1 MVENCDK
8 YILDG
13 TDTCKKCIMFFNVTP
28 DGQCQAS
35 WIVTLY
41 IVIGLFTVMGLF
53 AFAAVID
60 LCTRPNINNEALVRG
75 NLHRSNMKL
84 HSTTETF
91 TEEPQP
97 DGQIKKVSHI
107 SRELYPFSTN
117 LCVHDVAG
125 PGMVLHFRFQVYL
138 ILWAIAVACIWWC
151 FCLRHNELYIL
162 GTRKFG
168 TPRENCILVEWGWH
182 TQHELMWTKVYFLC
196 IAYTFTFATTIL
208 HAIFQMQC
216 FERLDAKTKSM
227 KDFAAFVTGIP
238 TVKGSE
244 KVEQKLTDAINNT
257 WGASSGKKCIGS
269 SVAWNYKDIEEEVED
284 YLEFEMRARDRA
296 NYKKL
301 GKPFQYE
308 VDPQGKFEETAAN
321 FGPFRRFL
329 YKQEYENFK
338 DEDEKIKA
346 DWSVPTEDQRPEK
359 EGDFATEAKADEEMK
374 EKLLEMIASGDAFVV
389 FNEEEDRDSALEYF
403 ESNDLSYTTD
413 EGQTVKLEIEMKV
426 CEPDTI
432 LWQNFGNTTPLLR
445 LRKLIEGFGWILLAL
460 VFWTTV
466 FYAPYAW
473 QVATF
478 NYDNGNEPGFVLGM
492 TFCMVVVL
500 GNAIM
505 YEVCA
510 RVSDYIGFKT
520 RDERESMYLILY
532 VIACMFNVC
541 LDMGTTFFMAA
552 LMLDGLGFRSI
563 KGEKLGWDRQM
574 GFTQLF
580 ETYAMQR
587 VLAKNLRAYCFPATF
602 LIPFLLEPFITCIF
616 PYQGGVCIVQSH
628 PEWVGR
634 DAERWMQAWEFDMG
648 RYGDLLLDMLLAILI
663 FYFPGGY
670 TLLLFFGMAGSHAY
684 IYFFDHWR
692 VLRVIPKVTYASDQ
706 VDWWAN
712 WMMAP
717 ITATIMSALIFKN
730 NCKNFVGP
738 AYCLKGW
745 PLIEACSAGWIAHT
759 ILQTVVLLF
768 VVPMFKPT
776 TEDSNAEADWKS
788 ASRRIPGNWFTTNP
802 VNCLRSRL
810 IEKDSPACSYHIDG
824 KEHLHVQ
831 NEKLGLYFYCVEG
844 KGEEAFDFRKT
855 MAKFSGKV
863 KKEGEEEDKK

>member
-1 MVENCDK
+1 MVENCKD

-13 TDTCKKCIMFFNVTP
+13 TDTCKKCIMFFQVTP

-35 WIVTLY
+35 YRITLY
-41 IVIGLFTVMGLF
+41 IIIGFFVCIGLFVMT
-53 AFAAVID
+53 AVID
-60 LCTRPNINNEALVRG
+60 LCTRPNVNDAALQRG

-91 TEEPQP
+91 TEET
-97 DGQIKKVSHI
+97 DASGNKKRMSNV
-107 SRELYPFSTN
+107 SRELYPFDTN
-117 LCVHDVAG
+117 LCVTDVGG
-125 PGMVLHFRFQVYL
+125 PGMVLHFRFQVFL
-138 ILWAIAVACIWWC
+138 IVWAVAVAIIWWC

-182 TQHELMWTKVYFLC
+182 TQHDLMWTKVYFLC
-196 IAYTFTFATTIL
+196 ITYAFTFFATVM
-208 HAIFQMQC
+208 HATLQMQC

-227 KDFAAFVTGIP
+227 KDFAAFIGGIP
-238 TVKGSE
+238 EEDGGVQ
-244 KVEQKLTDAINNT
+244 VESKLVEAINNS
-257 WGASSGKKCIGS
+257 WGKANENKKCIGA
-269 SVAWNYKDIEEEVED
+269 SVAWNYNHMEEEVEQFF
-284 YLEFEMRARDRA
+284 EREMRCRDRA
-296 NYKKL
+296 YYKKHN
-301 GKPFQYE
+301 KTYQYLP
-308 VDPQGKFEETAAN
+308 DPQQKFEETKAN
-321 FGPFRRFL
+321 YNALRKKL
-329 YKQEYENFK
+329 YTLEYDNFK
-338 DEDEKIKA
+338 DEDEVIQG
-346 DWSVPTEDQRPEK
+346 DWSVPEEDQEGWEK
-359 EGDFATEAKADEEMK
+359 KVTIAEADAAMMEEVKKLKCAGEG
-374 EKLLEMIASGDAFVV
+374 FVV
-389 FNEEEDRDSALEYF
+389 FNEEEDRDSALEYY
-403 ESNDLSYTTD
+403 ENNPLTYKTD
-413 EGQTVKLEIEMKV
+413 GGEEATLTVEMKI
-426 CEPDTI
+426 CEPDTV
-432 LWQNFGNTTPLLR
+432 LWQNFGASTLLLR
-445 LRKLIEGFGWILLAL
+445 IRKLIEGFGWILLAL
-460 VFWTTV
+460 FFWTTV

-520 RDERESMYLILY
+520 RDERESCYLILY
-532 VIACMFNVC
+532 VMACMFNVC
-541 LDMGTTFFMAA
+541 LDMATTFFMAA

-563 KGEKLGWDRQM
+563 KGEKLGWDREM
-574 GFTQLF
+574 GFTELF

-634 DAERWMQAWEFDMG
+634 DAERWLQAWEFDMG

-692 VLRVIPKVTYASDQ
+692 VLRVIPKVTYASLE
-706 VDWWAN
+706 VDWWSN
-712 WMMAP
+712 WMMGP

-745 PLIEACSAGWIAHT
+745 PLIEACTAGWIAHS
-759 ILQTVVLLF
+759 ILQTLVLLF
-768 VVPMFKPT
+768 VVPMFKPDT
-776 TEDSNAEADWKS
+776 DDANAGQDWQH
-788 ASRRIPGNWFTTNP
+788 ASRRMPCNWFTSNP
-802 VNCLRSRL
+802 IFCLRSRL
-810 IEKDSPACSYHIDG
+810 IHKDEPACSYHLDG

-831 NEKLGLYFYCVEG
+831 NPKLGLYFFCEEG
-844 KGEEAFDFRKT
+844 KGEEAFDFKKT
-855 MAKFSGKV
+855 MQRFSGKV
-863 KKEGEEEDKK
+863 KKEGEEEKK

>member
-41 IVIGLFTVMGLF
+41 IVIAIGVCIGVFVLIF
-53 AFAAVID
+53 VID
-60 LCTRPNINNEALVRG
+60 LCTRPNINNDALVRG

-91 TEEPQP
+91 VDEPQP
-97 DGQIKKVSHI
+97 DGSTKRSSQI
-107 SRELYPFSTN
+107 SRELYPFTTN
-117 LCVHDVAG
+117 LCVTDVGG
-125 PGMVLHFRFQVYL
+125 PGMVLHFRFQVFL
-138 ILWAIAVACIWWC
+138 VVWAIAVACIWWC
-151 FCLRHNELYIL
+151 FCIRHEELYIL

-182 TQHELMWTKVYFLC
+182 TQHELMWTKVYFLV
-196 IAYTFTFATTIL
+196 IAYIFTFAATII
-208 HAIFQMQC
+208 HAILQMQC

-227 KDFAAFVTGIP
+227 KDFAAFVSGIP
-238 TVKGSE
+238 TVKGTE
-244 KVEQKLTDAINNT
+244 DVETKLTAAINDS
-257 WGASSGKKCIGS
+257 WGAKDGKKCIGA
-269 SVAWNYKDIEEEVED
+269 SVAWNYKDMEEEVEQ
-284 YLEFEMRARDRA
+284 YLEYEMRLRDRA
-296 NYKKL
+296 NYIKNGKKI
-301 GKPFQYE
+301 QYDL
-308 VDPQGKFEETAAN
+308 DPQATFEETAAG
-321 FGPFRRFL
+321 FGPLRRFF
-329 YKQEYENFK
+329 YKVEYDNFK
-338 DEDEKIKA
+338 DEDEAIRG
-346 DWSVPTEDQRPEK
+346 DWSVPLEDQRPVEGEEK
-359 EGDFATEAKADEEMK
+359 ATVENADKEMR
-374 EKLLEMIASGDAFVV
+374 EKVVELFTSGDAFVV
-389 FNEEEDRDSALEYF
+389 FNEEEDRDDALEFF
-403 ESNDLSYTTD
+403 ESNKLSYKTD
-413 EGQTVKLEIEMKV
+413 AGESVELEVEMKI
-426 CEPDTI
+426 CEPDTV

-445 LRKLIEGFGWILLAL
+445 MRKTCEGFGWILVALA
-460 VFWTTV
+460 FWTTV

-563 KGEKLGWDRQM
+563 KGEKLGWERDM

-616 PYQGGVCIVQSH
+616 PYQAGGCIVQSH

-684 IYFFDHWR
+684 IYLFDHWR
-692 VLRVIPKVTYASDQ
+692 VLRVIPKVTYASIA
-706 VDWWAN
+706 VDWWAC
-712 WMMAP
+712 WMMGP

-738 AYCLKGW
+738 PYCLKGW
-745 PLIEACSAGWIAHT
+745 SLIEACSAGWVAHSL
-759 ILQTVVLLF
+759 LQTLVLMY
-768 VVPMFKPT
+768 VVPIFKPN
-776 TEDSNAEADWKS
+776 TEDTNAGADWKN
-788 ASRRIPGNWFTTNP
+788 ASRRMPGNWFTTNP
-802 VNCLRSRL
+802 INCLRSRL
-810 IEKDSPACSYHIDG
+810 IAKDSPPCSYHIDG

-831 NEKLGLYFYCVEG
+831 NPKIGLHFFCVEG
-844 KGEEAFDFRKT
+844 KGEEAFDFKKT
-855 MAKFSGKV
+855 MARFSGKV
-863 KKEGEEEDKK
+863 PKEGEEEEKK

>member
-1 MVENCDK
+1 
-8 YILDG
+8 
-13 TDTCKKCIMFFNVTP
+13 MFFNVTP

-41 IVIGLFTVMGLF
+41 IVIAIGVLIGLVVLVF
-53 AFAAVID
+53 VID
-60 LCTRPNINNEALVRG
+60 LCTRPNINDAALQRG
-75 NLHRSNMKL
+75 NLHRSNMKM

-91 TEEPQP
+91 TEEP
-97 DGQIKKVSHI
+97 DGNGGTKRLSNI
-107 SRELYPFSTN
+107 SRELWPFTTN
-117 LCVHDVAG
+117 LCVTDVGG
-125 PGMVLHFRFQVYL
+125 PGMVLHFRFQVFL
-138 ILWAIAVACIWWC
+138 VVWAIAVACIWWC
-151 FCLRHNELYIL
+151 FCIRHEQLYIL

-182 TQHELMWTKVYFLC
+182 TQHELMWTKVYFL
-196 IAYTFTFATTIL
+196 ILAYIFTFASTII
-208 HAIFQMQC
+208 HAILQMQC

-227 KDFAAFVTGIP
+227 KDFAAFVSGIP
-238 TVKGSE
+238 VVKGDE
-244 KVEQKLTDAINNT
+244 DVESKLTEAVNAT
-257 WGASSGKKCIGS
+257 WGAKEGKKIIGS
-269 SVAWNYKDIEEEVED
+269 SVAWNYKDIEEEVEQ
-284 YLEFEMRARDRA
+284 YLEIEMRLRDRA
-296 NYKKL
+296 NCKKT
-301 GKPFQYE
+301 GKVYQYE
-308 VDPQGKFEETAAN
+308 VDPQQKWEDTAQN
-321 FGPFRRFL
+321 FGPLRRFF

-338 DEDEKIKA
+338 DEDEAIRA
-346 DWSVPTEDQRPEK
+346 DWAVPLDDQRPA
-359 EGDFATEAKADEEMK
+359 EGEDKATPEKADKEML
-374 EKLLEMIASGDAFVV
+374 EKVVELFTSGDAFIV
-389 FNEEEDRDSALEYF
+389 FNEEDDRDSALEYF
-403 ESNDLSYTTD
+403 ASNELTYKTD
-413 EGQTVKLEIEMKV
+413 AGETAKLEVEMKIA
-426 CEPDTI
+426 EPDTI

-445 LRKLIEGFGWILLAL
+445 MRKTCEGFGWILVAL
-460 VFWTTV
+460 CFWTTV

-563 KGEKLGWDRQM
+563 KGEKLGWEREM
-574 GFTQLF
+574 GFTELF

-616 PYQGGVCIVQSH
+616 PYQGGVAIVQSH

-634 DAERWMQAWEFDMG
+634 DSERWMQAWEFDMG

-684 IYFFDHWR
+684 IYLFDHWR
-692 VLRVIPKVTYASDQ
+692 VLRVIPKVTYCSIA
-706 VDWWAN
+706 VDWWAC
-712 WMMAP
+712 WMMGP

-730 NCKNFVGP
+730 NCKGFVGP
-738 AYCLKGW
+738 PYCLKGW
-745 PLIEACSAGWIAHT
+745 SLIEACSAGWIAHS
-759 ILQTVVLLF
+759 ILQTLVLMY
-768 VVPMFKPT
+768 VVPIFTPD
-776 TEDSNAEADWKS
+776 TEDTNAGADWKN

-802 VNCLRSRL
+802 IHCLRSRL
-810 IEKDSPACSYHIDG
+810 VNKDSPACSYHMDG

-831 NEKLGLYFYCVEG
+831 NPKIGLHFYCEEG
-844 KGEEAFDFRKT
+844 KGEEAFDFKKT
-855 MAKFSGKV
+855 MAQ
-863 KKEGEEEDKK
+863 